1 MMNKDSLKH
10 IQIEPKVIKPMK
22 SEYQTVR
29 LFAILGAMTLALVL
43 FIRFVQND
51 THSSAVRQ
59 PTSSVGNLVGIATE
73 PSKK

>member
-1 MMNKDSLKH
+1 MINKESLKH
-10 IQIEPKVIKPMK
+10 IQIDHKLVKPMK

-51 THSSAVRQ
+51 THPAAVRQ
-59 PTSSVGNLVGIATE
+59 PTSSVGNLVGITAE
-73 PSKK
+73 PAKK